1 VVVVERV
8 IGRRPGGKEVWT
20 MFIFLHAG
28 VLLFD
33 LDLLEM
39 MVLAVV
45 W

>member
-1 VVVVERV
+1 MVERV
-8 IGRRPGGKEVWT
+8 IGRRGKEVWT

-28 VLLFD
+28 VLFFD

-45 W
+45 S